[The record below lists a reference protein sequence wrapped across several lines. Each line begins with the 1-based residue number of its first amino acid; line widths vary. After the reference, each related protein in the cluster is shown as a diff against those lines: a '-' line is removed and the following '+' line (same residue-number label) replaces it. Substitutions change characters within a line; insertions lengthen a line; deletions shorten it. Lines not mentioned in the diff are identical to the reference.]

1 MYVCIYASKHNY
13 RNYKSEDELKEY
25 KKSWGDG
32 ETWNGHDANAVFMYE
47 LIKNTLKIV
56 FHSGR
61 F

>member
-32 ETWNGHDANAVFMYE
+32 ETWDGHDANAVFMYE
-47 LIKNTLKIV
+47 LIKNTLK
-56 FHSGR
+56 
-61 F
+61 